1 MPVSLRA
8 PLLTSSIALLAVA
21 CGGGP
26 TVYRHPSSSA
36 SQIRTIAVMP
46 CENLAGTDI
55 RAAERIRQLM
65 IVELQANKDF
75 EVIEPGLV
83 TKSLPERSTPS
94 SLSPD
99 DLKDLGA
106 ALHADGLLFGS
117 ILSYSDARGTDGG
130 GEATIQLR
138 LVETRSGA
146 TVWTASQSMNGSSFT
161 RRFFGL
167 TSDSGAEV
175 ARAVIRSELATIP
188 R

>member
-1 MPVSLRA
+1 MPVNLRY
-8 PLLTSSIALLAVA
+8 PLLASSIALLAVA

-46 CENLAGTDI
+46 CENLAGADSRT
-55 RAAERIRQLM
+55 AERIRQLM
-65 IVELQANKDF
+65 LVELQANKDF
-75 EVIEPGLV
+75 EVVEPGLV
-83 TKSLPERSTPS
+83 TKIVSERSTAS
-94 SLSPD
+94 ALSPE

-106 ALHADGLLFGS
+106 ALHADGLLFRS
-117 ILSYSDARGTDGG
+117 ILSSADSRGVDGG

-161 RRFFGL
+161 KRFFGL
-167 TSDSGAEV
+167 ASDPGAEV
-175 ARAVIRSELATIP
+175 ARAVIRSELATLP

>member
-8 PLLTSSIALLAVA
+8 PLLASSIALLAVA

-26 TVYRHPSSSA
+26 TVYRHPASSVRE
-36 SQIRTIAVMP
+36 IRTVAVMP
-46 CENLAGTDI
+46 CENLAGTDS
-55 RAAERIRQLM
+55 RTAERIRQLM

-83 TKSLPERSTPS
+83 AKSLSERSTPS
-94 SLSPD
+94 ALSPEE
-99 DLKDLGA
+99 LKDLGA

-117 ILSYSDARGTDGG
+117 ILSYADSRGVDGG

-146 TVWTASQSMNGSSFT
+146 TVWTASQSMKGSSFAK
-161 RRFFGL
+161 RFFGL

-175 ARAVIRSELATIP
+175 AREVIRSELATLP